1 MNKTIRIAAVLL
13 GMLFPVVIFIS
24 SIEAAVFDKAFY
36 MDQMWKNQ
44 VTENT
49 GIYPP
54 DMELVVD
61 EIIRYLKGDRQD
73 FDIKARLAPEN
84 AKNVVDSVSIFNDKE
99 ITHMDDVRDL
109 LLFFLGL
116 RDAALILALITFLML
131 LKYDRQAIIKALF
144 YGSATFMV
152 VLLIVGAAFIFN
164 FNDTFILFHQLFF
177 YNDLWLMDPSTD
189 RLIWI
194 VPEPFFFAMIG
205 RMVIYVLA
213 PLTLTTLG
221 SGLVLIN
228 EKKKY
233 KLSNNIMSNS
243 NRGKHENS

>member
-1 MNKTIRIAAVLL
+1 MAREWTQSSCGGTVLNKTIKVCAVLL
-13 GMLFPVVIFIS
+13 GILIPVIIFING
-24 SIEAAVFDKAFY
+24 IEAAVFDKAFY
-36 MDQMWKNQ
+36 MNQMKKNQ
-44 VTENT
+44 VTDNT

-61 EIIRYLKGDRQD
+61 EMISYLKGDRQD
-73 FDIKARLAPEN
+73 FDIKARLAPAN
-84 AKNVVDSVSIFNDKE
+84 AKNIVDNVSIFNDKE

-116 RDAALILALITFLML
+116 RDAALILALIAFLVL

-152 VLLIVGAAFIFN
+152 LLLIVGASFIFN
-164 FNDTFILFHQLFF
+164 FNNTFILFHQLFF
-177 YNDLWLMDPSTD
+177 ANDLWIMDPSTD

-205 RMVIYVLA
+205 RMVIYILV
-213 PLTLTTLG
+213 PLGLTTLG
-221 SGLVLIN
+221 TGLVLL
-228 EKKKY
+228 KTRKT
-233 KLSNNIMSNS
+233 
-243 NRGKHENS
+243 

>member
-1 MNKTIRIAAVLL
+1 MNKTIKIVAVLL
-13 GMLFPVVIFIS
+13 GVLVPVITFIS
-24 SIEAAVFDKAFY
+24 GIEAVVFDKAFY
-36 MDQMWKNQ
+36 MDQMRKNQ

-54 DMELVVD
+54 DMDLVVN
-61 EIIRYLKGDRQD
+61 EIISYLKGDRQD

-84 AKNVVDSVSIFNDKE
+84 AKNVVDHVSIFNDKE

-116 RDAALILALITFLML
+116 RDATLILALIAFLIL
-131 LKYDRQAIIKALF
+131 LKYNNKAIIKALF
-144 YGSATFMV
+144 YGSAIFMV
-152 VLLIVGAAFIFN
+152 ILLIVGASFIFN

-177 YNDLWLMDPSTD
+177 ANDLWIMNPSTD

-205 RMVIYVLA
+205 RMVIYILM
-213 PLTLTTLG
+213 PLGLTTLG
-221 SGLVLIN
+221 SGLVLFN
-228 EKKKY
+228 EKKRIK
-233 KLSNNIMSNS
+233 KCNS

>member
-1 MNKTIRIAAVLL
+1 MNKTIKIFSVLL
-13 GMLFPVVIFIS
+13 GILFPIIIFIS
-24 SIEAAVFDKAFY
+24 GIEAAVFDKAFY
-36 MDQMWKNQ
+36 MDQMGKNQ

-54 DMELVVD
+54 DMELVVN
-61 EIIRYLKGDRQD
+61 EITSYLKGDRAD

-84 AKNVVDSVSIFNDKE
+84 AKNVVASESIFNEKE

-116 RDAALILALITFLML
+116 RDAAIILALIAFLIL
-131 LKYDRQAIIKALF
+131 LKYNWQAIIKALF

-152 VLLIVGAAFIFN
+152 VFLVVGASFVFN

-177 YNDLWLMDPSTD
+177 SNDSWLMDPSTD

-205 RMVIYVLA
+205 RMVIYILVPLA
-213 PLTLTTLG
+213 LTTLG
-221 SGLVLIN
+221 TGLVLIN

-233 KLSNNIMSNS
+233 N
-243 NRGKHENS
+243 

>member
-1 MNKTIRIAAVLL
+1 LNKTIKIVAVLL
-13 GMLFPVVIFIS
+13 GMLVPVIIFIS
-24 SIEAAVFDKAFY
+24 GIEVAVFDKAFY
-36 MDQMWKNQ
+36 MVQMGKNQ

-54 DMELVVD
+54 DMDLVVN
-61 EIIRYLKGDRQD
+61 EIISYLKGDRQD

-84 AKNVVDSVSIFNDKE
+84 AKNVIDSVSIFNDKE

-116 RDAALILALITFLML
+116 RDAAIILALIAFLML
-131 LKYDRQAIIKALF
+131 LKFNRKAIIKALF

-152 VLLIVGAAFIFN
+152 ILLIVGASFIFN

-177 YNDLWLMDPSTD
+177 ANDLWIMDPSTD

-194 VPEPFFFAMIG
+194 VPEPFFFAMIS
-205 RMVIYVLA
+205 RMVIYILV
-213 PLTLTTLG
+213 PLGLTTLG
-221 SGLVLIN
+221 SGLVLLKTRKI
-228 EKKKY
+228 
-233 KLSNNIMSNS
+233 
-243 NRGKHENS
+243 

>member
-1 MNKTIRIAAVLL
+1 MNKTIKVLVVLL
-13 GMLFPVVIFIS
+13 GILFPVIIFIS
-24 SIEAAVFDKAFY
+24 GIEAAVFDKDFY
-36 MDQMWKNQ
+36 MNQMEKNQ

-61 EIIRYLKGDRQD
+61 EIISYLKGDRQD

-84 AKNVVDSVSIFNDKE
+84 AKNVVAQVSIFNEKE

-116 RDAALILALITFLML
+116 RNAAVILALVAFLIL
-131 LKYDRQAIIKALF
+131 LKYNNKAIIKALF
-144 YGSATFMV
+144 YGSATFLV
-152 VLLIVGAAFIFN
+152 ILLVIGASFVFN

-177 YNDLWLMDPSTD
+177 ANDLWIMDPSTD

-205 RMVIYVLA
+205 RMVIYILV
-213 PLTLTTLG
+213 PLGLTTLG
-221 SGLVLIN
+221 SGLVLL
-228 EKKKY
+228 KKTKIS
-233 KLSNNIMSNS
+233 K
-243 NRGKHENS
+243 